1 MQQMSVQTD
10 GEPHV
15 GDYQRRVVAFLDIL
29 GFSRLVEMAD
39 DPKLRTAIEGVLET
53 LRSTLAPNE
62 AHSLRLTQFSDCIVI
77 SAPVEPYGVNL
88 VMHGSTILAG
98 NLLNQTV
105 LLRGGIAVG
114 NLIHTDEV
122 LFGPGLLR
130 AYGKD
135 TSGGPPRISIDQTLK
150 DEVASWHNDFGLE
163 ALMRTDTY
171 DLTTMLH
178 TLYSYEIYTPEP
190 EIGKVVLDRNAI
202 YLAEQIAS
210 QCYRVDHPP
219 SVRAKWLWLERYWN
233 EAVSTKGILTSTF
246 EFAAKFRAGS

>member
-1 MQQMSVQTD
+1 M
-10 GEPHV
+10 GE
-15 GDYQRRVVAFLDIL
+15 YECRVVAFLDIL

-39 DPKLRTAIEGVLET
+39 DPKWRTAIEGVLQT

-88 VMHGSTILAG
+88 VMHGATILAS
-98 NLLNQTV
+98 NLLNHMV

-114 NLIHTDEV
+114 NLIHTNDV

-135 TSGGPPRISIDQTLK
+135 ISGGPPRISIDQTLE
-150 DEVASWHNDFGLE
+150 DEVAGWHNDFGLE
-163 ALMRTDTY
+163 ALMRTDPY

-178 TLYSYEIYTPEP
+178 TLHSYEIYTPEP
-190 EIGKVVLDRNAI
+190 EVGKVVLDRAAVH
-202 YLAEQIAS
+202 LAEQIAS
-210 QCYRVDHPP
+210 QCYRMNHPP
-219 SVRAKWLWLERYWN
+219 AVRAKWLWLERYWN
-233 EAVSTKGILTSTF
+233 EAVSTNGILSATS
-246 EFAAKFRAGS
+246 EFAARFRTTPNT